1 MRTLP
6 LLLLFLINAAS
17 VFCQQVPVA
26 PVPPD
31 PLELVTGPTQVPA
44 NAQQRGALVSLM
56 NRAVSHYAL
65 HQRGGPPHVLQISF
79 NATASTLNPGGAG
92 QLRETWIS
100 GENWRWDGNLG
111 GYTLLRI
118 SSNAAVYDQNP
129 DSMIPLRLKMLANA
143 VFAPIEGAPRR
154 ATIRTTNVEWK
165 GAQISCILMSA
176 EANAQTPAT
185 GRQWYETEY
194 CIDPATGLLNIYS
207 KAPGIYAVYDY
218 ANALSFHGRVLP
230 GSITI
235 AENGSTVLA
244 AQLTSIVDSDPS
256 NTSPFTP
263 TSQMI
268 AQGPAAALQLPT
280 RFPLPG
286 PSPAP
291 GAAIQPVI
299 VHAVIDAKGNV
310 RESEVLQTNS
320 VSAAALDFV
329 TGMRF
334 PPEAPASGAS
344 PTEREAYIN
353 VRFEPVRFQPQPE
366 NSNTLLH

>member
-6 LLLLFLINAAS
+6 LFLLFVIEATVA
-17 VFCQQVPVA
+17 FGQQFPVV

-44 NAQQRGALVSLM
+44 NAEQRGALVSLM

-65 HQRGGPPHVLQISF
+65 HARNGPAHVLQISF

-143 VFAPIEGAPRR
+143 VFAPIEGAPRK

-165 GAQISCILMSA
+165 GAQVTCILMSA
-176 EANAQTPAT
+176 EGNAQTPAT

-218 ANALSFHGRVLP
+218 THALLFHGRILP

-235 AENGSTVLA
+235 TENERTVLA
-244 AQLTSIVDSDPS
+244 AQLTSIADTDPL

-268 AQGPAAALQLPT
+268 AQGPATALQLPT
-280 RFPLPG
+280 RFPIPG
-286 PSPAP
+286 PGTAP
-291 GAAIQPVI
+291 GAAVQPVI

-310 RESEVLQTNS
+310 RESEVLQTS
-320 VSAAALDFV
+320 SMSAAALDFI
-329 TGMRF
+329 TGMKF
-334 PPEAPASGAS
+334 PPEATASGAS
-344 PTEREAYIN
+344 PSEREAYIN
-353 VRFEPVRFQPQPE
+353 VRFQPAR
-366 NSNTLLH
+366 

>member
-6 LLLLFLINAAS
+6 LFLLFFINLTAA
-17 VFCQQVPVA
+17 FPQQAAAVPVA

-31 PLELVTGPTQVPA
+31 PLELVTGPTQVPESA
-44 NAQQRGALVSLM
+44 AQRGALVALM

-65 HQRGGPPHVLQISF
+65 HARNGPAHVLQISF

-111 GYTLLRI
+111 SYTLLRI
-118 SSNAAVYDQNP
+118 SSNAAVYDQNR
-129 DSMIPLRLKMLANA
+129 DSMIPLRLKMLASA
-143 VFAPIEGAPRR
+143 VFAPIEGAPRK
-154 ATIRTTNVEWK
+154 ATIRTTNVDWK
-165 GAQISCILMSA
+165 GAQITCIMMSA
-176 EANAQTPAT
+176 AGNAQTPAT

-194 CIDPATGLLNIYS
+194 CIDPATGLLDIYS
-207 KAPGIYAVYDY
+207 KAPGIYTLYDY
-218 ANALSFHGRVLP
+218 TNALSFHGRVLP

-235 AENGSTVLA
+235 TENGTTVLA
-244 AQLTSIVDSDPS
+244 AQLTSIADTDPS

-263 TSQMI
+263 TAQMI
-268 AQGPAAALQLPT
+268 AQGPATAVQLPI

-286 PSPAP
+286 PGPAP

-310 RESEVLQTNS
+310 RESEVLQTS
-320 VSAAALDFV
+320 AVSAAALDFV
-329 TGMRF
+329 TGMKF
-334 PPEAPASGAS
+334 PSETAASGAS

-353 VRFEPVRFQPQPE
+353 VRFQPAR
-366 NSNTLLH
+366 

>member
-6 LLLLFLINAAS
+6 LFLLFLIKATAA
-17 VFCQQVPVA
+17 FCQQFPVA

-44 NAQQRGALVSLM
+44 NAEQRGALVSLM

-65 HQRGGPPHVLQISF
+65 HARNGPAHVLQISF

-143 VFAPIEGAPRR
+143 VFAPIEGAPRK

-165 GAQISCILMSA
+165 GAQITCILMSA
-176 EANAQTPAT
+176 EGNAQTPAT

-194 CIDPATGLLNIYS
+194 CIDPATGLLDIYS

-218 ANALSFHGRVLP
+218 THGLSFHGRVLP

-235 AENGSTVLA
+235 TENEHTVLA
-244 AQLTSIVDSDPS
+244 AQLTSIADAAPL

-268 AQGPAAALQLPT
+268 AQGPATALQLPT
-280 RFPLPG
+280 RFPIPG
-286 PSPAP
+286 PGTAP
-291 GAAIQPVI
+291 GAAVQPVI

-310 RESEVLQTNS
+310 RESEVLQTS
-320 VSAAALDFV
+320 SMSTAALDFI
-329 TGMRF
+329 TGMKF
-334 PPEAPASGAS
+334 PPEATASGAS
-344 PTEREAYIN
+344 PSEREAYIN
-353 VRFEPVRFQPQPE
+353 VRFQPAR
-366 NSNTLLH
+366 